1 MTRFL
6 FYASVLMGACLMQA
20 VHASAVKAEPLRVL
34 TEPYPGY
41 AMQEGDRIIGAAAD
55 QVHAIL
61 ATAKMDYKMQILPW
75 ARAYAMA
82 TNDRN
87 TCIFATNHTPERD
100 RLFKWVEPLGAGEV
114 VLIKKAGSAVNPKTL
129 EEARDFTVGVQRGDY
144 AVDYLKRKGFTKLD
158 EASDF
163 TLTMKKLISGRVD
176 LATTSS
182 AAFEAEKSKGQA
194 LEAVLSMPA
203 AIYALACSRDVPD
216 RTIAALQRA
225 LNEMI
230 LDGTQDQ
237 LYLRYGMPAQNLQE
251 EIKKTD

>member
-1 MTRFL
+1 MNRFL
-6 FYASVLMGACLMQA
+6 FYASAATAACLMLA
-20 VHASAVKAEPLRVL
+20 TPAAANEPLRVL

-41 AMQEGDRIIGAAAD
+41 AMKEGEKIVGAGAD

-61 ATAKMDYKMQILPW
+61 ANARIDYRMQILPW

-82 TNDRN
+82 THDRN

-100 RLFKWVEPLGAGEV
+100 KLFKWVEPLGAGEV
-114 VLIKKAGSAVNPKTL
+114 VLFKKSGSPANPKTL
-129 EEARDFTVGVQRGDY
+129 DEAKAYVVGVQRGDY
-144 AVDYLKRKGFTKLD
+144 AADYLARKGFTKLD

-176 LATTSS
+176 LATTSA
-182 AAFEAEKSKGQA
+182 AAFEAEKAKGQA
-194 LEAVLSMPA
+194 LEVVLSMPA

-216 RTIAALQRA
+216 RIIASLQME
-225 LNEMI
+225 LNKLI

-237 LYLRYGMPAQNLQE
+237 MYMRYGMPAQNLQG
-251 EIKKTD
+251 EIKKTN